1 MRNGGRARREKSP
14 NARPCIFLK
23 QRKRSHHRSNAS
35 EFEWIVAFCSEQ
47 SGTCEGL
54 SPCKRQKRTWEN
66 TVFILFCF
74 MCETQFV
81 PKTQTNCGS
90 QEKGTAGLHIFW
102 HRAGWLVLLLL
113 CQSSSSFILQR
124 PLGHE
129 DRCQM
134 QDTNLYNTVKCVFHA
149 LCLHFSHSS
158 KDSRALDWNDLA
170 FYF

>member
-1 MRNGGRARREKSP
+1 MGWRAMGTDEEEELGLLAEFAPDVGPTSADDDLEMRNRGRARREKSP
-14 NARPCIFLK
+14 NARSVSL
-23 QRKRSHHRSNAS
+23 QEA
-35 EFEWIVAFCSEQ
+35 EE
-47 SGTCEGL
+47 
-54 SPCKRQKRTWEN
+54 
-66 TVFILFCF
+66 
-74 MCETQFV
+74 
-81 PKTQTNCGS
+81 
-90 QEKGTAGLHIFW
+90 EKGTAGLHIFW

-158 KDSRALDWNDLA
+158 KDSRALD
-170 FYF
+170 